1 MQKLDFAYFTGKYP
15 CLFLSH
21 PQAVFGRK
29 LFWTS
34 RLGKRPRTGPLLDKS
49 LKPGV
54 RPALAITR
62 KDGR

>member
-1 MQKLDFAYFTGKYP
+1 MQNHVFASFTGKNA

-21 PQAVFGRK
+21 VLAVFGRK
-29 LFWTS
+29 LFPTS
-34 RLGKRPRTGPLLDKS
+34 ILAVHPGIGPLLDKS